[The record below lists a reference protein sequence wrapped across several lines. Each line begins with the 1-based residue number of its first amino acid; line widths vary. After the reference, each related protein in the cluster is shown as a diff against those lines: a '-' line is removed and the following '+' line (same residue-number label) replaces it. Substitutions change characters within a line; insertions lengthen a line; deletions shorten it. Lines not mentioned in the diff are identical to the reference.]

1 MKAETHTYLRNR
13 LARLEQELRLA
24 QEMRERVASDPCL
37 GVERRGTE
45 IGYFDAI
52 IRWLLEG
59 AERLEVT
66 LNSADVSP

>member
-52 IRWLLEG
+52 IR
-59 AERLEVT
+59 
-66 LNSADVSP
+66 